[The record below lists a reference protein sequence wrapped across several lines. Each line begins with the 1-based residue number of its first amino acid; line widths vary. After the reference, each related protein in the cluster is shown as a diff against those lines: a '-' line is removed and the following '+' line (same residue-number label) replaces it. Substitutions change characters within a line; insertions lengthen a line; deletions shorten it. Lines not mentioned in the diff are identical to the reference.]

1 MALRDGKVMAVGPE
15 DEVLNLR
22 GRDTALFRME
32 GRFVM
37 PGFVDAHVH
46 LLVGGLQ
53 LFRVDLR
60 GASTRQEFMQRVGDR
75 TRTTP
80 VGEWILGGGWNQ
92 EDWGGEFPTREW
104 LDRVT
109 PDHPVFLER
118 MDLHMGVANSLALRL
133 AGIDADTPDPES
145 GSIDRDPDTGEPTGL
160 LREKAML
167 AMGRVIPD
175 LTDAARE
182 SAVRAA
188 ALTALSQGITQVH
201 DMGAVQRTSESWHSL
216 EVLRRLE
223 ADGRLPIRVSSA
235 LPVGD
240 WRKVTELVEDTGWGV
255 GRLNWGRVK
264 GFVDGS
270 LGSST
275 AWFHEPYL
283 HEPQSYGSEICDL
296 DQLRSDLS
304 EAFAAG
310 LQPAVHA
317 IGDRANDWLVEVY
330 RELRAGG
337 ADLAKCL
344 RIEHAQHLS
353 AEAIRGIGSER
364 LITSIQPLHMLDD
377 APFVREKLGQDRET
391 RSFAFGSL
399 ERAGALLAM
408 GSDWP
413 VAPMDPVGT
422 LCTAVARAI
431 PEAGADGPG
440 APWLAEERLSLA
452 SALTAHTWGGARAGR
467 LEEGTGSLEPGKV
480 ADLVALSANPFEM
493 PPEELAYRLE
503 VDMTFVDG
511 VLAFQRDDTT
521 AVLGAP

>member
-1 MALRDGKVMAVGPE
+1 MAVGRQE
-15 DEVLNLR
+15 EILNLR
-22 GRDTALFRME
+22 GRDTALFPLE

-60 GASTRQEFMQRVGDR
+60 GAGTRQEFMQRVGDR

-80 VGEWILGGGWNQ
+80 PGEWILGGGWNQ

-109 PDHPVFLER
+109 PEHPVFLER
-118 MDLHMGVANSLALRL
+118 MDLHMGVANTRALER

-145 GSIDRDPDTGEPTGL
+145 GSIDRDPETGEPTGL
-160 LREKAML
+160 VREKAML
-167 AMGRVIPD
+167 AMGRAIPD
-175 LTDAARE
+175 LSDAARE

-201 DMGAVQRTSESWHSL
+201 DMGAVQRTSESWRSL
-216 EVLRRLE
+216 EVLQTLE
-223 ADGRLPIRVSSA
+223 TDGRLPIRVSSA
-235 LPVGD
+235 LPMAD
-240 WRKVTELVEDTGWGV
+240 WRQAADLVAERGWGM
-255 GRLNWGRVK
+255 GRLSWGRVK

-275 AWFHEPYL
+275 AWFHEPYV
-283 HEPQSYGSEICDL
+283 HEPSHSGSQISDL
-296 DQLRSDLS
+296 DQLKADISDAL
-304 EAFAAG
+304 AAG

-317 IGDRANDWLVEVY
+317 IGDRANDWLLEVY
-330 RELRAGG
+330 RELAAGHPERA
-337 ADLAKCL
+337 DYL

-353 AEAIRGIGSER
+353 TRALEEIGAKEMIASV
-364 LITSIQPLHMLDD
+364 QPLHMVDD
-377 APFVREKLGQDRET
+377 APFVRLKLGADREK

-422 LCTAVARAI
+422 LWAAVARTI
-431 PEAGADGPG
+431 PGCGPGGSDGP
-440 APWLAEERLSLA
+440 WLPEERLSLD
-452 SALTAHTWGGARAGR
+452 SALRAHTWGAARAGR
-467 LEEGTGSLEPGKV
+467 LEDRTGSLAPGMA
-480 ADLVALSANPFEM
+480 ADLVALSVDPFTV
-493 PPEELAYRLE
+493 PPEELAYRLQ
-503 VDMTFVDG
+503 VDMTFVGG
-511 VLAFQRDDTT
+511 VLAFRRDDAT